1 MSEEDD
7 LQGGEPNGMVRL
19 SEMATVTDFV
29 EWHES
34 LEWIDHMLTDF
45 SHKIRLAISNWSG
58 LNLLALSLAGL
69 ATIAGAWD
77 LGIGELA
84 GGGDYRFSG
93 ISIFNPE
100 SGLFAI
106 SSSSFFLTIISG
118 ALWLGF
124 IGVNWQIF
132 PLMRSHAIAL
142 MASIVCVQVGMISA
156 HAGAPNFPF
165 GTNASDFLGI
175 FVGEAILVFILI
187 VVIHRSVTETRDLHV
202 QTRHQH
208 PDPYEMERAKR
219 DHSLAGWTL
228 AIFLFAVCINLAGFA
243 GAAHVAQRPPFES
256 SRMFSYLTYILFT
269 MLSATLMMLIL
280 WYPQFM
286 LGGTTLT
293 IESEASR
300 MATAAI
306 VDTSNDIGTC
316 PSCGTPSA
324 AHMTANGI
332 IVSAC
337 NTPDC
342 NGEGPVSQDCPICEN
357 PISAII
363 ECESCGTGASVSD
376 LFPMEDAW

>member
-1 MSEEDD
+1 MSEEGA
-7 LQGGEPNGMVRL
+7 LQGDEPEGMARL
-19 SEMATVTDFV
+19 SEMPTVTDFV

-45 SHKIRLAISNWSG
+45 PHKIRLAISNWSG
-58 LNLLALSLAGL
+58 LNLLALSIAGL
-69 ATIAGAWD
+69 ATITGAWD

-84 GGGDYRFSG
+84 SGGDYRFAG

-106 SSSSFFLTIISG
+106 SSTSFFLTIFSG

-142 MASIVCVQVGMISA
+142 MISIVSVQIGMISA
-156 HAGAPNFPF
+156 HAGAPDFPF
-165 GTNASDFLGI
+165 GTSVSDLLGI
-175 FVGEAILVFILI
+175 FVGEAILVFILV

-202 QTRHQH
+202 QTRHLH

-228 AIFLFAVCINLAGFA
+228 TIVLFALCINIAGFA
-243 GAAHVAQRPPFES
+243 GAAHVAHRPPFETT
-256 SRMFSYLTYILFT
+256 RLFSYLAYILFT
-269 MLSATLMMLIL
+269 MLSAALMMLIL

-286 LGGTTLT
+286 LGGTTLI

-306 VDTSNDIGTC
+306 DDSSNDIGVC
-316 PSCGTPSA
+316 PSCNAKSV
-324 AHMTANGI
+324 AHMTADGI
-332 IVSAC
+332 IISSC
-337 NTPDC
+337 NSPDC
-342 NGEGPVSQDCPICEN
+342 NGEGPVGQDCPTCETI
-357 PISAII
+357 ISATI
-363 ECESCGTGASVSD
+363 ECASCGTNASVTD

>member
-7 LQGGEPNGMVRL
+7 PRGDEPEGMVRL
-19 SEMATVTDFV
+19 SEKPTATDFV

-45 SHKIRLAISNWSG
+45 PHKIRLAISNWSG

-69 ATIAGAWD
+69 ATITGAWD
-77 LGIGELA
+77 FGIGELS

-106 SSSSFFLTIISG
+106 SSTSFFLTIVSG

-124 IGVNWQIF
+124 IGINWQIF

-142 MASIVCVQVGMISA
+142 MAGIVSVQIGMISA
-156 HAGAPNFPF
+156 HSGAPDFPF
-165 GTNASDFLGI
+165 GTNITDFLGI

-187 VVIHRSVTETRDLHV
+187 VVIYRSVIETRDLHV

-228 AIFLFAVCINLAGFA
+228 AIFLFALSINLAGFA

-256 SRMFSYLTYILFT
+256 SRILSYLVYILFT
-269 MLSATLMMLIL
+269 MLSAALMMLIL

-306 VDTSNDIGTC
+306 IDSSNSIGTC
-316 PSCGTPSA
+316 PSCDTPSTA
-324 AHMTANGI
+324 QMTANGI
-332 IVSAC
+332 IISAC
-337 NTPDC
+337 NSPDC
-342 NGEGPVSQDCPICEN
+342 NGEGPVGQDCPICEME
-357 PISAII
+357 ISAII
-363 ECESCGTGASVSD
+363 ECASCGTGASVSD

>member
-1 MSEEDD
+1 MSEED
-7 LQGGEPNGMVRL
+7 EPLGDEAEGMTRL
-19 SEMATVTDFV
+19 SEVPTVTDFV

-34 LEWIDHMLTDF
+34 LEWIDHMVTDLP
-45 SHKIRLAISNWSG
+45 HMIRLTFSNWSG

-69 ATIAGAWD
+69 ATITGAWD
-77 LGIGELA
+77 FGVGELA
-84 GGGDYRFSG
+84 SGGDYRFSG
-93 ISIFNPE
+93 ISIFNSE

-106 SSSSFFLTIISG
+106 TSTSFFLTIVSG
-118 ALWLGF
+118 VLWLGF

-142 MASIVCVQVGMISA
+142 MISMLSVQIGMISA
-156 HAGAPNFPF
+156 HSGAPDFPV
-165 GTNASDFLGI
+165 GAGVSDLLGI
-175 FVGEAILVFILI
+175 FVGEAVLVFILV

-228 AIFLFAVCINLAGFA
+228 TIFLFALCINLAGFA
-243 GAAHVAQRPPFES
+243 GASHVAERPPFES
-256 SRMFSYLTYILFT
+256 TRMFSYFAYILFT
-269 MLSATLMMLIL
+269 MLSGALMMLIL

-306 VDTSNDIGTC
+306 GDSSKEIGIC
-316 PSCGTPSA
+316 PSCNAPSG
-324 AHMTANGI
+324 AHMTTDGI
-332 IVSAC
+332 IISSC
-337 NTPDC
+337 NSPDC
-342 NGEGPVSQDCPICEN
+342 DGEGPVGQDCPNCETL
-357 PISAII
+357 ISASIK
-363 ECESCGTGASVSD
+363 CVSCGTSTSVTD